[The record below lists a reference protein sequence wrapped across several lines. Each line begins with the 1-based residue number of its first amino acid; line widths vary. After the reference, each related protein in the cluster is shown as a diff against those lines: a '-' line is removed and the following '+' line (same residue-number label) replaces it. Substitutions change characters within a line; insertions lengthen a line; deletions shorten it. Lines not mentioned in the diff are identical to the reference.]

1 MTDGLKFAKR
11 AAKSGKATS
20 IVVFVHG
27 YGADGADLLGLAD
40 VLAPHLP
47 DTTFYAPDAPQAC
60 KGNPFGYQWFPIP
73 WMDGS
78 SEAAAA
84 AGLAA
89 SAEALNGFLDAC
101 LAEADL
107 TDADLALVGFS
118 QGAMMSVH
126 VAPRRANAISC
137 VVAISGRLLEP
148 EALAGALRVKPPI
161 LLIHGDQDPV
171 VPFASM
177 KAAGDVLVANGFETY
192 SHVMRGTG
200 HGIANDG
207 LEATLGFLIKN
218 LPRGEG

>member
-11 AAKSGKATS
+11 AAKSGSAKS

-47 DTTFYAPDAPQAC
+47 DTMFYAPDAPQAC

-84 AGLAA
+84 AGLAS
-89 SAEALNGFLDAC
+89 SAEALNLFLDAC
-101 LAEADL
+101 LVDADL
-107 TDADLALVGFS
+107 TDANLALVGFS
-118 QGAMMSVH
+118 QGAMMSMH
-126 VAPRRANAISC
+126 AAPRRAKAMAA
-137 VVAISGRLLEP
+137 VVAISGRLLQP
-148 EALAGALRVKPPI
+148 EALASAVKVKPPI

-171 VPFASM
+171 VPFENM
-177 KAAGDVLVANGFETY
+177 KAAGDVLVATGFDTY
-192 SHVMRGTG
+192 AHVMRGTG

-207 LEATLGFLIKN
+207 LEAALGFLVRHVS
-218 LPRGEG
+218 PTTA

>member
-47 DTTFYAPDAPQAC
+47 DTMFYAPDAPQTC
-60 KGNPFGYQWFPIP
+60 NGNPFGYQWFPIP

-89 SAEALNGFLDAC
+89 SAEGLNLFLDAC

-107 TDADLALVGFS
+107 ADENLVLVGFS
-118 QGAMMSVH
+118 QGAMMSLH
-126 VAPRRANAISC
+126 VAPRRAKAMAA
-137 VVAISGRLLEP
+137 VVAISGRLLQP
-148 EALAGALRVKPPI
+148 EDLASAIKVKPPI

-177 KAAGDVLVANGFETY
+177 KVAGDVLVAAGFDTFA
-192 SHVMRGTG
+192 HVMRGTG

-207 LEATLGFLIKN
+207 LEAALGFLVRH
-218 LPRGEG
+218 LSTPHA

>member
-1 MTDGLKFAKR
+1 MTDGLKFARK

-47 DTTFYAPDAPQAC
+47 DTMFYAPDAPQAC

-73 WMDGS
+73 WMDRS

-89 SAEALNGFLDAC
+89 SADALNAFLDVC

-107 TDADLALVGFS
+107 ADADLALVGFS
-118 QGAMMSVH
+118 QGAMMSLH
-126 VAPRRANAISC
+126 VAPRREDPIAC

-148 EALAGALRVKPPI
+148 EALAGAAKVKPPI

-171 VPFASM
+171 VPFASLQ
-177 KAAGDVLVANGFETY
+177 AAGDVLAANGFEVY
-192 SHVMRGTG
+192 SHVMHGTG

>member
-1 MTDGLKFAKR
+1 MTDALKFAR
-11 AAKSGKATS
+11 RDAKSGNTRS

-40 VLAPHLP
+40 VLGPHLP
-47 DTTFYAPDAPQAC
+47 DTMFYAPDAPEAC

-73 WMDGS
+73 WLDGS

-84 AGLAA
+84 AGLSVAA
-89 SAEALNGFLDAC
+89 DALNAFLDAC
-101 LAEADL
+101 LAEAEL
-107 TDADLALVGFS
+107 TDADLALIGFS
-118 QGAMMSVH
+118 QGAMMSLH
-126 VAPRRANAISC
+126 VAPRRPGAVAG

-148 EALAGALRVKPPI
+148 DALARALKVKPPV

-171 VPFASM
+171 VPFHSM

-192 SHVMRGTG
+192 THVMRGTG

-207 LEATLGFLIKN
+207 LSAALGFLSDR
-218 LPRGEG
+218 LPKATA

>member
-1 MTDGLKFAKR
+1 M
-11 AAKSGKATS
+11 
-20 IVVFVHG
+20 
-27 YGADGADLLGLAD
+27 
-40 VLAPHLP
+40 LAPHLP
-47 DTTFYAPDAPQAC
+47 DTMFYAPDAPEAC

-89 SAEALNGFLDAC
+89 SAEALNNFLDAC

-107 TDADLALVGFS
+107 TDTNLALVGFS
-118 QGAMMSVH
+118 QGAMMSLH
-126 VAPRRANAISC
+126 VAPRRAKAMAA

-148 EALAGALRVKPPI
+148 SALVGAVRVKPPV

-171 VPFASM
+171 VPFESM
-177 KAAGDVLVANGFETY
+177 KAAGDVLVANGFETF

-200 HGIANDG
+200 HGIATDG

-218 LPRGEG
+218 LPRGES

>member
-1 MTDGLKFAKR
+1 MTDGLKFARR
-11 AAKSGKATS
+11 AAKSGTTRS

-47 DTTFYAPDAPQAC
+47 DTIFYAPDAPQAC

-73 WMDGS
+73 SMDGS

-84 AGLAA
+84 AELAA
-89 SAEALNGFLDAC
+89 SAEALNAFLDAC
-101 LAEADL
+101 LAEAGL
-107 TDADLALVGFS
+107 SDAELALIGFS
-118 QGAMMSVH
+118 QGAMMSLH
-126 VAPRRANAISC
+126 IAPRRKNPVAC
-137 VVAISGRLLEP
+137 VVAISGRLLQP
-148 EALAGALRVKPPI
+148 ETLADEMLVRVPV

-177 KAAGDVLVANGFETY
+177 KAAGDVLIALGFETFG
-192 SHVMRGTG
+192 HVMRGTG

-207 LEATLGFLIKN
+207 LSAALGFLTER
-218 LPRGEG
+218 LPKADR

>member
-1 MTDGLKFAKR
+1 MTDALKFGRR
-11 AAKSGKATS
+11 AAISATARS

-47 DTTFYAPDAPQAC
+47 DTIFYAPDAPQPC
-60 KGNPFGYQWFPIP
+60 SGNPFGYQWFPIP
-73 WMDGS
+73 RMDGS
-78 SEAAAA
+78 TEAEAA
-84 AGLAA
+84 AGLAVA
-89 SAEALNGFLDAC
+89 ADALNAFLDAC

-118 QGAMMSVH
+118 QGAMISLH
-126 VAPRRANAISC
+126 VAPRRPAAIGA

-148 EALAGALRVKPPI
+148 QALAAAVKVKPPI

-171 VPFASM
+171 VPFESM
-177 KAAGDVLVANGFETY
+177 KAASDVLVANGFETY
-192 SHVMRGTG
+192 GHIMRGTG

-207 LEATLGFLIKN
+207 LSAALGFLIDR
-218 LPRGEG
+218 LPKAGG